1 MGSTCLGLMVR
12 NRTANTRFAK
22 NRNHALMGITNYK
35 CSSEGKMPFSGMG
48 DVMRYDRLESF
59 PSTTSHRRT
68 AKKHRT
74 PMHERN
80 TKSRLSG
87 FWHVIGH
94 HVYMPSAAS
103 LGMTYECHLSRPAKH
118 DKPSLTPYSL
128 TLSCAL
134 VTFESSMEPLSRML
148 LLSKRYRSTLP
159 LQ

>member
-1 MGSTCLGLMVR
+1 MIGLNRFRQPRLIGGLPKSIVRPCMNETLNLGCP
-12 NRTANTRFAK
+12 A
-22 NRNHALMGITNYK
+22 
-35 CSSEGKMPFSGMG
+35 
-48 DVMRYDRLESF
+48 
-59 PSTTSHRRT
+59 
-68 AKKHRT
+68 
-74 PMHERN
+74 
-80 TKSRLSG
+80 